1 MKLADELAKLTAD
14 KLNAEAA
21 LAVAEANHKAALEA
35 ITAERDTAAARA
47 TVLEA
52 EAIAAQLALG
62 IANGEITTLKANAK
76 TVAELASRQALDIA
90 AGQGIPPVAG
100 AGSAETPTDS
110 QALWKEYADAKTGP
124 ARAAVWQKL
133 MDAGVFKK

>member
-21 LAVAEANHKAALEA
+21 LAEATTAHAAALSELQA
-35 ITAERDTAAARA
+35 KLDFITAERDTEARERA
-47 TVLEA
+47 RLDKEGD
-52 EAIAAQLALG
+52 ALR
-62 IANGEITTLKANAK
+62 AEITTLKAGAK

-100 AGSAETPTDS
+100 AGSAETPTEPA
-110 QALWKEYADAKTGP
+110 ALWDEYAKAKTPG
-124 ARAAVWQKL
+124 AR
-133 MDAGVFKK
+133 MDAWAKLKAAKLIN

>member
-1 MKLADELAKLTAD
+1 MKISEELAKLTAD

-35 ITAERDTAAARA
+35 ITAERDTEARERA
-47 TVLEA
+47 RLDKEGD
-52 EAIAAQLALG
+52 ALR
-62 IANGEITTLKANAK
+62 AEITTLKAGAK